1 MRTSTAEPAARGAL
15 LLGGCAIL
23 VLFGWVMLRMARLVT
38 RPVHTLS
45 EAVKRVE
52 GGDFDTARAMLPA
65 VPSADEIGT
74 LTRDV
79 DTMLG

>member
-65 VPSADEIGT
+65 VPSADAR
-74 LTRDV
+74 LDRHPDP
-79 DTMLG
+79 

>member
-45 EAVKRVE
+45 EAVKSVE
-52 GGDFDTARAMLPA
+52 GGDFTTARAMLPNTPA
-65 VPSADEIGT
+65 ADEIGT